1 MSTSKIEREIADIAG
16 SFQECDPKRM
26 SDYKRAIER
35 YNDLERKG
43 LVQKRGN
50 SLLPIE
56 ERYKLIAEYRNS
68 R

>member
-1 MSTSKIEREIADIAG
+1 MSTSKIEREMADVVG
-16 SFQECDPKRM
+16 NFQGHDKKM
-26 SDYKRAIER
+26 ILDYKRAIER

-43 LVQKRGN
+43 LLQKRGN

-56 ERYKLIAEYRNS
+56 ERYKLIAEYRGG